1 MAIYFAN
8 EEGTW
13 RTQAG
18 TPIQP
23 DSMDMGIVYNTQIS
37 TSSLSKYVKTY
48 ELPGAR
54 WKIRLSYSNLQPEE
68 ARPLLAWLA
77 DLRGA
82 AGRFYI
88 YDFSLPTPLGGLSS
102 ANFTLSDASTI
113 NLTSMV
119 GGTLEVGDLFT
130 IYPNSPYN
138 TIPELKMVTNVI
150 DANSFN
156 FEPVCRRPYTNYT
169 TDNSLHLG
177 TTAYAHM
184 MLTSDEQA
192 FHSVQG
198 KVKLSTIT
206 IDAIEVFNNA

>member
-13 RTQAG
+13 RTTPG
-18 TPIQP
+18 TPIEP
-23 DSMDMGIVYNTQIS
+23 DSVDMGIVFNTQVS
-37 TSSLSKYVKTY
+37 TSSLSQYVKTY

-54 WKIRLSYSNLQPEE
+54 WKIRLNYSNLEPIE
-68 ARPLLAWLA
+68 ARPLLAWLT

-88 YDFSLPTPLGGLSS
+88 YDFSLPEPLGGLTS
-102 ANFTLSDASTI
+102 ANFTLSSPSTI

-119 GGTLEVGDLFT
+119 GGTLKVGDLFT
-130 IYPNSPYN
+130 IYPNAPYN
-138 TIPELKMVTNVI
+138 TVPELKMVTNVVS
-150 DANSFN
+150 ATSFN
-156 FEPVCRRPYTNYT
+156 FSPVCRRPYTSYT
-169 TDNSLHLG
+169 TNASIALG
-177 TTAYAHM
+177 TSAYAQM

-206 IDAIEVFNNA
+206 VEGIEVFNNA